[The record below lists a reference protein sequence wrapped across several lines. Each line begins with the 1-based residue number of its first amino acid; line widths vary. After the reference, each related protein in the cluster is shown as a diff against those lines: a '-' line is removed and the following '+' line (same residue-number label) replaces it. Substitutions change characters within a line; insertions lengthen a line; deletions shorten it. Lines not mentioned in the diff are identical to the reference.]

1 MTRKA
6 WQKNHAKRHHR
17 SKDIKHATWH
27 RDVTDLE
34 KNRGG
39 CQKQQH
45 SNFGAQQLYDQQA
58 YHDNAIHIME
68 VDMILNN
75 MQLESLNSDKRLRR
89 NRHPKLQQ
97 INSFSNSST
106 LTSGS
111 PLWSK
116 I

>member
-1 MTRKA
+1 MASERY
-6 WQKNHAKRHHR
+6 R
-17 SKDIKHATWH
+17 
-27 RDVTDLE
+27 LE

-45 SNFGAQQLYDQQA
+45 SNFGDQELYEQQA

-75 MQLESLNSDKRLRR
+75 MQLESLNSDKRSRHTRR
-89 NRHPKLQQ
+89 PNLQQ
-97 INSFSNSST
+97 NNSFSNIST